1 MDESPA
7 IPNNILN
14 TETSD
19 GTSVVLVF
27 FIGGCT
33 FAEVSFTSLGRN
45 FMWNLLCVVINSKR
59 LMRNDVVSTVF
70 TFIFNC

>member
-45 FMWNLLCVVINSKR
+45 FMCCN
-59 LMRNDVVSTVF
+59 
-70 TFIFNC
+70 